1 MMPRA
6 AALVSELRNRFYAC
20 FAAAI
25 SLPVILNQK
34 NSSTNHAIISWTDQW
49 QRLNYL
55 YVYAYTAPDDLIP
68 DRPLTL
74 RISINKGADPVQTSR
89 QRRGSQG
96 QNEEWSFDLTLLP
109 EELLEFVPWIV
120 GLAESQATEQ
130 QGIVPETPRPLIFQ
144 TSQGPS
150 FNDAWTEKAWSCLQA
165 AGLAI
170 HGSGQ
175 RETLFY

>member
-20 FAAAI
+20 FAAAMP
-25 SLPVILNQK
+25 LPVALNQK
-34 NSSTNHAIISWTDQW
+34 NSSTNHGIVTWIDPW

-68 DRPLTL
+68 ERPLIL
-74 RISINKGADPVQTSR
+74 RISINRGADTTPTSR

-109 EELLEFVPWIV
+109 EELLEFVPWMV
-120 GLAESQATEQ
+120 GLAESQASERQVT
-130 QGIVPETPRPLIFQ
+130 VPETPRPLMFQ

-150 FNDAWTEKAWSCLQA
+150 FSDAWTQKAWDCLQA
-165 AGLAI
+165 ARVNLPHSA
-170 HGSGQ
+170 
-175 RETLFY
+175 RR